1 MPYGICILM
10 TYKEGTADLG
20 NGLKVFYRTWMPEK
34 SRGTII
40 GVHGFVEHTGRY
52 VEFGKYLES
61 NGYTLA
67 MYDLRG
73 HGRTASADEFGYV
86 KSFETLVT
94 DTEAF
99 SSYVMDVMGSES
111 VFLLGHSM
119 GGLIVFH
126 VLARSKVPVRGAVTS
141 GASLGV
147 VSSGGQRAMLSIINA
162 ISPRKRVKL
171 PIHAEYL
178 SHDPAIGENY
188 LKDTLVCKNPS
199 VSLIYQL
206 YQGSRNI
213 WKDLGKVSSPVLMLQ
228 GSDDKIVPPSVTP
241 QAYESISSTDKTKKM
256 YDGFYHEILN
266 ERGKEAVYSD
276 ILEWLSAH

>member
-1 MPYGICILM
+1 M
-10 TYKEGTADLG
+10 TYKEGTADLDT
-20 NGLKVFYRTWMPEK
+20 GLKVFYRMWFPEK

-52 VEFGKYLES
+52 LEFGKYLEN

-86 KSFETLVT
+86 KNFEFMVK

-99 SSYVMDVMGSES
+99 SSYIKDDMGSES
-111 VFLLGHSM
+111 IFMLGHSM

-141 GASLGV
+141 GASLRV
-147 VSSGGQRAMLSIINA
+147 VSNGTQRAILSIMNA
-162 ISPRKRVKL
+162 VSPRKRVKL
-171 PIHAEYL
+171 PIRAEYL
-178 SHDPAIGENY
+178 SHDPAVERNY
-188 LKDTLVCKNPS
+188 LNDPLVCKNPS
-199 VSLIYQL
+199 VSMIYQL
-206 YQGSRNI
+206 YQGSRDI
-213 WKDLGKVSSPVLMLQ
+213 WKNLGKVSSPILMLQ
-228 GSDDKIVPPSVTP
+228 GSGDKIVPPAVTP
-241 QAYESISSTDKTKKM
+241 EAYGFISSTDKTKKM

-266 ERGKEAVYSD
+266 EKGKGAVYSD
-276 ILEWLSAH
+276 ILSWFSAH